1 MSAWPLTDTH
11 CSSGHNESTVVGF
24 FFRLCPHPRLKPQR
38 YQVLFVMPALRWH
51 CATAAYVAKDGR
63 CLKFPLSSSSPHVF
77 PCGTEEAEPPLR
89 HWRRMS
95 RASAPVSWCLCTH
108 VTCIS
113 LAVMQAAFTRSTL
126 EPRGYWAHLY
136 KAVIYVLLVVL
147 MPLFF
152 FFFLTVTWMLTNY
165 SYVINFFFKLNVQEC

>member
-11 CSSGHNESTVVGF
+11 CSSGHNESTVVGYF
-24 FFRLCPHPRLKPQR
+24 LRLCPHPRLKPLR
-38 YQVLFVMPALRWH
+38 YQVLFVMLVLRWH
-51 CATAAYVAKDGR
+51 SVTAAYAKDGR
-63 CLKFPLSSSSPHVF
+63 CLKFPLNSSSPHVF

-95 RASAPVSWCLCTH
+95 RASVPVSWCLCTH

-126 EPRGYWAHLY
+126 ELWDWAHLY
-136 KAVIYVLLVVL
+136 KSVMYVMNTVFPSLD
-147 MPLFF
+147 FF
-152 FFFLTVTWMLTNY
+152 NIVWTFTNHVY
-165 SYVINFFFKLNVQEC
+165 RINFFSNLCRNDNG